1 LEKSFT
7 RSWLSRQ
14 SLPCFI
20 CLAKSYPKHQ
30 KTTTMENLTLKIRQT
45 TTKTVII
52 PRYFLRS
59 TGDYYKLINE
69 KTYINVVYYGD
80 DLLQYN
86 LYLYPKIVVY
96 STDLLQGLDVMTL
109 KQITED
115 EFFTAYYEAKNLIE
129 KLAEI

>member
-1 LEKSFT
+1 M

-20 CLAKSYPKHQ
+20 CLAKNYLKH
-30 KTTTMENLTLKIRQT
+30 KTKTPMENLTLKITQT
-45 TTKTVII
+45 TTKTVIM

-59 TGDYYKLINE
+59 TGDYYKLIDE

-96 STDLLQGLDVMTL
+96 STDLLHGLDVMNL